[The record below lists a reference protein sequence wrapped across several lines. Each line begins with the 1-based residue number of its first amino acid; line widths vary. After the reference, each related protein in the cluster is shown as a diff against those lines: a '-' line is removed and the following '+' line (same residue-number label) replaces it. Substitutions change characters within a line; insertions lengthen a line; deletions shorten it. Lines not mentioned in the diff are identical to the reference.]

1 MTACTPELEP
11 AVEAR
16 PDELTLPRPAANV
29 PVAAATKRLMKSTR
43 AIHACVDIHA
53 PLTLSPFQPETS
65 GGASGSWPIAL
76 SCAERPVP
84 SVARPSPR
92 SAPTTNSIGLLMRAR
107 YAAFVKAGDV
117 NIARTIALI

>member
-1 MTACTPELEP
+1 MIACMAELET
-11 AVEAR
+11 AVEAP
-16 PDELTLPRPAANV
+16 PDELILTPLPANV
-29 PVAAATKRLMKSTR
+29 PVAAATKRLMKFTR
-43 AIHACVDIHA
+43 AIHVCVEIHA

-65 GGASGSWPIAL
+65 GGSSGTWPIAL

-84 SVARPSPR
+84 SVARPSAR